1 MITPKQFNNG
11 QCVLING
18 ELNIVLFTQHKRTAQ
33 RGAVVKTKLKNVK
46 TGAVNEVNLDP
57 DQTFEDAYIES
68 RTLQYLYNDGEAY
81 HFMDQQSYEQYELS
95 EELIGEPIKFLKEN
109 TDVSVKFYDND
120 PIGVELPIFMEL
132 EITYTEPGLKG
143 DTARGG
149 TKHATLET
157 GAEIKVPLFIDN
169 GEKVKIDTR
178 TGEYVSRV

>member
-33 RGAVVKTKLKNVK
+33 RGAVVKTKLKNFK
-46 TGAVNEVNLDP
+46 TGAVSELNLDP
-57 DQTFEDAYIES
+57 DQTFEDAYIETRS
-68 RTLQYLYNDGEAY
+68 LQYLYNDGEVY

-95 EELIGEPIKFLKEN
+95 AELIGDPVKFLIEN
-109 TDVSVKFYDND
+109 TDVSVKFYEKEA
-120 PIGVELPIFMEL
+120 IGVELPIFMEL
-132 EITYTEPGLKG
+132 KITYTEPGLKG

-149 TKHATLET
+149 TKFATVET
-157 GAEIKVPLFIDN
+157 GAEIKVPLFIEN
-169 GEKVKIDTR
+169 GEKIKIDTR